1 MQILGLSRF
10 FCSLFLGAALLILS
24 VGVQA
29 KQQEVLVLHS
39 YHQGFKWTRDLQAG
53 IESILKNQEVSL
65 YVSYLD
71 SKRFFTDEYMSLLT
85 EAFARKFSHRDFDVV
100 IVTDNNALA
109 LAKTYGQRLF
119 PNTPIVFAG
128 VNNFTPALIDGMA
141 KVTGVVESPDLL
153 GTLNAALSLKPR
165 TKDVYV
171 IVEDTNTGLLLQ
183 RDIERISRQIYPK
196 VHVLHEETF
205 LTLKQKVTNI
215 TGDAIIL
222 FTVFSRDRDG
232 QYLEHESLLQSLFEV
247 AKVPIFGSW
256 DYTLGYGVVV
266 GGKMVS
272 GFSQGERAARK
283 ALDILHSVPIEAL
296 PIETKSNNQYV
307 FDAELLKH
315 WQLDFD
321 QLPKNS
327 LVVNQTE
334 NQYNI
339 YRDNFFVVLAI
350 VLSLCIII
358 ALLQF
363 NLLKQKR
370 VELELR
376 ASRTRFSALFHE
388 AFQFII
394 LLDDKGRILQT
405 NKAALQLLGLNEVD
419 VIGEYIWES
428 PWWRH
433 NLEEQQKLV
442 AAIEMAQKGDFVR
455 YESQQMNSSKQT
467 VIVDLSLKPVRGG
480 QGVEMILLEGRDI
493 NSIKRAEVELRESE
507 ARYRVLHDENPFM
520 LLTINNQGL
529 VLSCNRYGALLLG
542 YSVDE
547 LVGKNITLFHTV
559 AHDIGTQVKYL
570 NQCASNPDGLLSRQI
585 QYQTRLGQ
593 TLWLNETTRKVP
605 GKEQF
610 FLVCED
616 ITETKHLSEQL
627 SYQASHDFLTGLG
640 NRSFFESELQKH
652 IDSAADAGRVHALMY
667 LDMDQFKVINDTCG
681 HSAGDEVLKQ
691 LATLLTDSLPS
702 HALLA
707 RLGGDEFGVIIADS
721 LPDDALAYAHGII
734 AAIAEHHF
742 ISEEKTFSLGVSIGL
757 VEMNESSGNR
767 QYVLSC
773 ADTACYAAKDEGRN
787 RVHVFKQDDQE
798 LQRRHGEMQWVNKV
812 QQALREHR
820 FCLYAQPIKRV
831 GTQGEDK
838 SYLHY
843 EVLTRMID
851 DNGKL
856 APPGLFI
863 PAAENYNLADKLD
876 KLIIDKTLAWLK
888 GHPDHVAKLDQCSIN
903 LSGQSIG
910 NKEFVEYLV
919 KALVDSE
926 LPLYKI
932 CFEVTETVAIA
943 NFSHASFL
951 LKELKKLGCKL
962 ALDDFGT
969 GLSSFGYLKRLPVD
983 YLKIDGL
990 FVRDIADDEMDYA
1003 MVRSINEVSQLMG
1016 KQTIAECVE
1025 DERVMMRLAE
1035 IGVDFAQGYHLG
1047 KPMPIEMMAL
1057 VSLAME

>member
-10 FCSLFLGAALLILS
+10 IVSCLLGLLLHIPIAS
-24 VGVQA
+24 VQA
-29 KQQEVLVLHS
+29 KEQEVLVLHS
-39 YHQGFKWTRDLQAG
+39 YHQGFKWTRDMQAG
-53 IESILKNQEVSL
+53 IESILKNQDVSL

-71 SKRFFTDEYMSLLT
+71 SKRFFTDEYMVLLT
-85 EAFARKFSHRDFDVV
+85 EAFARKFSHREFDLV

-119 PNTPIVFAG
+119 PNTPIVFTG
-128 VNNFTPALIDGMA
+128 VNNFTPALIEGMS
-141 KVTGVVESPDLL
+141 KVTGVVETPDLSE
-153 GTLNAALSLKPR
+153 TLTAALSLKPL
-165 TKDVYV
+165 TSNIYV
-171 IVEDTNTGLLLQ
+171 IVDDTHSGKLIQ
-183 RDIERISRQIYPK
+183 RDIEKIRGQFYPK
-196 VHVLHEETF
+196 IHVLHDESF
-205 LTLKQKVTNI
+205 LSLKQKVSEI
-215 TGDAIIL
+215 TDDAIIL
-222 FTVFSRDRDG
+222 YTVFARDRDG
-232 QYLEHESLLQSLFEV
+232 MYIEYDKVLKALFEV
-247 AKVPIFGSW
+247 AKVPMFGAW
-256 DYTLGYGVVV
+256 DYTLGYGIV
-266 GGKMVS
+266 GGKMIS

-283 ALDILHSVPIEAL
+283 ALDILHGVPIEAL
-296 PIETKSNNQYV
+296 PIETKATNQFV
-307 FDAELLKH
+307 FDALLLEH
-315 WQLDFD
+315 WQLDPE
-321 QLPKNS
+321 QLPKNAF
-327 LVVNQTE
+327 LTNQPDSE
-334 NQYNI
+334 YSS
-339 YRDNFFVVLAI
+339 YRDNFFFVLVV
-350 VLSLCIII
+350 VLSLCVII

-370 VELELR
+370 VESELR

-394 LLDDKGRILQT
+394 LLDDKGRILQV
-405 NKAALQLLGLNEVD
+405 NKAALQLLNLNEVD

-433 NLEEQQKLV
+433 DLDEQQKLV
-442 AAIEMAQKGDFVR
+442 SAIDMVQKGDFVR
-455 YESQQMNSSKQT
+455 YESQQQNASKQN
-467 VIVDLSLKPVRGG
+467 VVVDLSLKPVRGA

-542 YSVDE
+542 YAVDDV
-547 LVGKNITLFHTV
+547 VGKNITLLHTE
-559 AHDIGTQVKYL
+559 AHDIGSQIKYL
-570 NQCASNPDGLLSRQI
+570 NRCASHPDGLQTRQI
-585 QYQTRLGQ
+585 QYQTRLGK

-616 ITETKHLSEQL
+616 ITETKELSEQL
-627 SYQASHDFLTGLG
+627 AHQASHDFLTGLN
-640 NRSFFESELQKH
+640 NRSFFETQLQKH
-652 IDSAADAGRVHALMY
+652 IDLASEGEQVHALMY

-691 LATLLTDSLPS
+691 LSTLLTDSLPT

-707 RLGGDEFGVIIADS
+707 RLGGDEFGVIIADCQ
-721 LPDDALAYAHGII
+721 PDDALAYAHGIV

-757 VEMNESSGNR
+757 VEINKNSGNR
-767 QYVLSC
+767 QHVLSC

-798 LQRRHGEMQWVNKV
+798 VQRRHGEMQWVNKV
-812 QQALREHR
+812 QQALREQR

-831 GTQGEDK
+831 SGKDDSG
-838 SYLHY
+838 YLHY

-851 DNGKL
+851 ENGKL

-919 KALVDSE
+919 KALVDSD

>member
-10 FCSLFLGAALLILS
+10 IISGLLGLLLLIPVAS
-24 VGVQA
+24 AHA
-29 KQQEVLVLHS
+29 KEQEVLVLHS
-39 YHQGFKWTRDLQAG
+39 YHQGFKWTRDMQAG
-53 IESILKNQEVSL
+53 IESILKNQDVSL

-71 SKRFFTDEYMSLLT
+71 SKRFFTDEYMGLLT
-85 EAFARKFSHRDFDVV
+85 EAFARKFSHREFDLV
-100 IVTDNNALA
+100 IVTDNNALT

-119 PNTPIVFAG
+119 PNTPIVFTG
-128 VNNFTPALIDGMA
+128 VNNFTPALIEGMA
-141 KVTGVVESPDLL
+141 KVTGVVETPDLAE
-153 GTLNAALSLKPR
+153 TLTAALSLKPL
-165 TKDVYV
+165 TSNVYV
-171 IVEDTNTGLLLQ
+171 IVDDTHSGKLIQ
-183 RDIERISRQIYPK
+183 RDIERMSSQFYPK
-196 VHVLHEETF
+196 IHILHDESF
-205 LTLKQKVTNI
+205 LSLKQKVSEI
-215 TGDAIIL
+215 TDDAIIL
-222 FTVFSRDRDG
+222 YTVFARDRDG
-232 QYLEHESLLQSLFEV
+232 IYIEYDKMLEALFEV
-247 AKVPIFGSW
+247 AKVPMFGAW
-256 DYTLGYGVVV
+256 DYTLGYGIV
-266 GGKMVS
+266 GGKMIS

-283 ALDILHSVPIEAL
+283 ALDILHGVPIEAL
-296 PIETKSNNQYV
+296 PIETKASNQFV
-307 FDAELLKH
+307 FDALLLEH
-315 WQLDFD
+315 WQLDPE
-321 QLPKNS
+321 QLPKNAF
-327 LVVNQTE
+327 LTNQPDNE
-334 NQYNI
+334 FSS
-339 YRDNFFVVLAI
+339 YRDNFFFVLVV
-350 VLSLCIII
+350 VLSLCVII

-370 VELELR
+370 VESELR

-394 LLDDKGRILQT
+394 LLDDKGRILQA
-405 NKAALQLLGLNEVD
+405 NKAALQLLNLNEVD
-419 VIGEYIWES
+419 VIGEYLWES

-433 NLEEQQKLV
+433 DLDEQQKLV
-442 AAIEMAQKGDFVR
+442 SAIDMVQKGDFVR
-455 YESQQMNSSKQT
+455 YESQQVNASKQQ
-467 VIVDLSLKPVRGG
+467 VVVDLSLKPVRGA

-493 NSIKRAEVELRESE
+493 NSIKRAEIELRESE

-542 YSVDE
+542 YAVDDV
-547 LVGKNITLFHTV
+547 VGKNITLLHTES
-559 AHDIGTQVKYL
+559 HDIGTQIKYL
-570 NQCASNPDGLLSRQI
+570 NRCASHPDGLQTRQI
-585 QYQTRLGQ
+585 QYQTRLGKN
-593 TLWLNETTRKVP
+593 LWLNETTRKVP

-616 ITETKHLSEQL
+616 ITETKELSEQL
-627 SYQASHDFLTGLG
+627 AYQASHDFLTGLN
-640 NRSFFESELQKH
+640 NRSFFETQLQKY
-652 IDSAADAGRVHALMY
+652 IDKATESEQVHALMY

-691 LATLLTDSLPS
+691 LSTLLTDSLPT

-707 RLGGDEFGVIIADS
+707 RLGGDEFGVIIADCQ
-721 LPDDALAYAHGII
+721 PDDALAYAHGII

-757 VEMNESSGNR
+757 VEINQNSGNR
-767 QYVLSC
+767 QHVLSC

-798 LQRRHGEMQWVNKV
+798 VQRRHGEMQWVNKV
-812 QQALREHR
+812 QQALREQR

-831 GTQGEDK
+831 NGKDGSD
-838 SYLHY
+838 YLHY

-851 DNGKL
+851 ENGKL